1 MVLALVH
8 TVVVVVAL
16 APYSCCNRIQPS
28 IDYYHRYLLGTNH
41 AAAAAAAAV
50 AAAGAWQGALV
61 SVLVVALLMMLLLL
75 QLLPH
80 YPYHSSLVA
89 A

>member
-16 APYSCCNRIQPS
+16 APHNCCNHIQPS

-41 AAAAAAAAV
+41 AAAAAAAV

-61 SVLVVALLMMLLLL
+61 SVLVVALLMMMLL